1 MSAPDA
7 SEAIAPLWSAL
18 GGTPEALAHLEVTNE
33 APVYRSRYRADVA
46 ASASIAVTAAAAA
59 EVWSARSGASHR
71 AAVDARHAAIA
82 FRSERYLRVNGGP
95 PPESGGWIGGF
106 YRSKD
111 GRIVH
116 IHTSFLHHQERELAV
131 LGVEATKE
139 AVAAAVATWDAEAL
153 ERAIQEGGGV
163 GRVLRSPAE
172 WAAHPQGQ
180 AVAALPPLVTERL
193 ADAPPRTFEGSGAL
207 PLSGVRVLD
216 LTRVI
221 AGPVA
226 GRTLAACGADVLL
239 IGNHDLPTLETFQI
253 DTGFGKRAT
262 HLDLRSVAGRARLLE
277 LAAEAD
283 VMVQAFRPGAMDAI
297 GLGFADVAKVRP
309 GIVYLSLNA
318 WSQAGPWAMQRGF
331 DSLVQSASGIAY
343 APVEG
348 DPAGTPSPLPAQ
360 VLDHGTGY
368 IAAAA
373 VMRAL
378 ADQTV
383 EGGSR
388 HLRVSLAQTGA
399 WFTGLGAG
407 DESVG
412 GDPRFEDVGDLLT
425 EMPSAWG
432 DLVYVRPAITLDG
445 AGLAWTTPPEQGGA
459 SAPEWRPR
467 R

>member
-1 MSAPDA
+1 MSA
-7 SEAIAPLWSAL
+7 SEITAQLWTAL
-18 GGTPEALAHLEVTNE
+18 GGEPSSLDDLEVAGE
-33 APVYRSRYRADVA
+33 APVYRSRYRADDA
-46 ASASIAVTAAAAA
+46 ATATIGVTASAAA
-59 EVWSARSGASHR
+59 EVWRVRSGTSH
-71 AAVDARHAAIA
+71 AARVDARHAAIA
-82 FRSERYLRVNGGP
+82 FRSERYLRVDGGP

-106 YRSKD
+106 YPSRD

-116 IHTSFLHHQERELAV
+116 VHTSFLHHQERELEV
-131 LGVEATKE
+131 LGCAATKE

-153 ERAIQEGGGV
+153 EAAIQAGGGV
-163 GRVLRSPAE
+163 ARVLRTPAE
-172 WAAHPQGQ
+172 WAAHPQGR

-193 ADAPPRTFEGSGAL
+193 EDAPARTFAGPGAL
-207 PLSGVRVLD
+207 PLEGVRVLD

-221 AGPVA
+221 AGPVC

-239 IGNHDLPTLETFQI
+239 VGNGDLPQLETFQI

-262 HLDLRSVAGRARLLE
+262 HLDLRSSEGRARLLA

-283 VMVQAFRPGAMDAI
+283 VLVQAFRPGALEAI
-297 GLGFADVAKVRP
+297 GLGFADLAKVRP

-318 WSQAGPWAMQRGF
+318 WSHAGPWAMQRGF
-331 DSLVQSASGIAY
+331 DSLVQTASGIAY
-343 APVEG
+343 APAEG
-348 DPAGTPSPLPAQ
+348 AEGGAPSPLPAQ

-368 IAAAA
+368 IAAAS

-378 ADQTV
+378 VDQSR

-407 DESVG
+407 DEAQG
-412 GDPRFEDVGDLLT
+412 GDPAFDDVRDLLA
-425 EMPSAWG
+425 ELPSAWG
-432 DLVYVRPAITLDG
+432 ALTYVRPAISLDG
-445 AGLAWTTPPEQGGA
+445 AALAWTTPPQPGGA

-467 R
+467 RS

>member
-1 MSAPDA
+1 MSAFEVIA
-7 SEAIAPLWSAL
+7 SLWSAL
-18 GGTPEALAHLEVTNE
+18 GGGPEALGPLEVVNE
-33 APVYRSRYRADVA
+33 APVYRSRYRADLA
-46 ASASIAVTAAAAA
+46 ATVTIAVTAAAAA
-59 EVWSARSGASHR
+59 EVWRSRSEAAHR
-71 AAVDARHAAIA
+71 ATVDARHAAIA

-95 PPESGGWIGGF
+95 PPEGGGWIGGF

-116 IHTSFLHHQERELAV
+116 LHTSFLHHQERELAV
-131 LGVEATKE
+131 LGAEATKD

-163 GRVLRSPAE
+163 ARVLRSPAE

-180 AVAALPPLVTERL
+180 AVSALPPVVTERIE
-193 ADAPPRTFEGSGAL
+193 DASARTFAGTGAL

-239 IGNHDLPTLETFQI
+239 IGNDDLPTLETFQI
-253 DTGFGKRAT
+253 DTGFGKRAV
-262 HLDLRSVAGRARLLE
+262 HLDLRSASGRARLLE

-283 VMVQAFRPGAMDAI
+283 VLVQAFRPGAMEAI

-331 DSLVQSASGIAY
+331 DSLVQTASGIGY

-348 DPAGTPSPLPAQ
+348 DVAGTPSPLPAQ

-378 ADQTV
+378 ADQAV
-383 EGGSR
+383 GGGSR
-388 HLRVSLAQTGA
+388 HLHVSLAQTGA

-412 GDPRFEDVGDLLT
+412 GDPRFEDVGDLLA

-432 DLVYVRPAITLDG
+432 DLTYVRPAITLDG